1 MESSSETGPG
11 HAGFR
16 ARTGAFFRVGIGEDL
31 RVCFKK
37 REGSCMFRN
46 IYGLD
51 LGTYEIKVFDKKRDY
66 IWKEKNVIAKKDKEF
81 LYAAGDEAW
90 VMFEKAPEDI
100 EVLFPMQGGA
110 IARFN
115 DMQCLLEALLKK
127 ERLFYRGAEYL
138 VAVPT
143 DVTEVE
149 KRAFYDLVYHSAARA
164 KTVRIAERG
173 IVDAVGAGVNV
184 KRTDGIFVVNMGG
197 GSTEISI
204 LSHGGMVMNRLMKLG
219 GEHLDQAIQ
228 NHVRHHMEFLIGRRT
243 AEMLR
248 QDFGI
253 FEDAT
258 CTTISVSGR
267 NLRTRIPEHRDIP
280 VSMVRAAMK
289 DPLKECVSEITAMF
303 ERTPPTVRSGIEKN
317 GICLTGGLANLKELP
332 TYLEESTG
340 LTVKTTS
347 RPELCV
353 VEGLKK
359 IIQDKRAYRELTYS
373 LLDGE
378 YKWFR

>member
-1 MESSSETGPG
+1 
-11 HAGFR
+11 
-16 ARTGAFFRVGIGEDL
+16 
-31 RVCFKK
+31 
-37 REGSCMFRN
+37 MFRN

-66 IWKEKNVIAKKDKEF
+66 IWKEKNVIARKDKDF

-90 VMFEKAPEDI
+90 IMFEKAPENI

-110 IARFN
+110 IAKFN
-115 DMQCLLEALLKK
+115 DMQCLLESLLKK
-127 ERLFYRGAEYL
+127 ERLFYGGAEYL

-173 IVDAVGAGVNV
+173 IVDALGFGINVN
-184 KRTDGIFVVNMGG
+184 RTEGIFIVNMGG

-204 LSHGGMVMNRLMKLG
+204 LAHGGMVMNRLMKLG

-228 NHVRHHMEFLIGRRT
+228 NLVRHHMDFLIGRRT

-258 CTTISVSGR
+258 CTTINVSGR
-267 NLRTRIPEHRDIP
+267 NLRTGIPEHRDIP

-289 DPLKECVSEITAMF
+289 NPLKECVSEIVAMF
-303 ERTPPTVRSGIEKN
+303 ERTPPTVRTGIEKN
-317 GICLTGGLANLKELP
+317 GICLTGGLANLKELS
-332 TYLEESTG
+332 TYMEESTG

-353 VEGLKK
+353 VEGLQK
-359 IIQDKRAYRELTYS
+359 IIQDKRVYRKLTYS
-373 LLDGE
+373 LRDGE
-378 YKWFR
+378 YKGLR